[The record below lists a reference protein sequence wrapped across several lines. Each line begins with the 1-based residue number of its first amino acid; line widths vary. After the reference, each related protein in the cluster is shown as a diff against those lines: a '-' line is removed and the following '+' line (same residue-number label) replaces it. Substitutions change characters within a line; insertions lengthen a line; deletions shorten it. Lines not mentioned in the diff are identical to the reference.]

1 LYGGGVPGGSN
12 KGIILGFPPIWAIDT
27 KRNDY
32 IALLCSQDDAEK
44 LFQDLAEHLGVEGIN
59 RRGVK
64 TDIIH
69 FDAVTLTVLNAIGAA
84 LHAMR

>member
-1 LYGGGVPGGSN
+1 LIP
-12 KGIILGFPPIWAIDT
+12 

-32 IALLCSQDDAEK
+32 IALYVRKDDAEK

-69 FDAVTLTVLNAIGAA
+69 FSMRFTLTVLNAIGSSITRDA
-84 LHAMR
+84 LIGKMKKDIGFEEDVDNEK